1 MIHDAAKAQEESGH
15 GHDGHLHDGHSAWV
29 ELGNAFHQHPIG
41 QKAEGLFWTFWN
53 ILKHF
58 EVHFLNIFFFRKAT
72 VIAIARLAQLPAVL
86 NLNMSIIVH
95 RHQPVIF
102 SGWETHWRPW
112 NRKCATARGGREPNL
127 TWEMLSWLRCLSTN
141 EGTPQT
147 AKGNGNL
154 RINLDLWV
162 QYSQT

>member
-1 MIHDAAKAQEESGH
+1 MMLPKHRKNLGMGMMVISMMAIAP
-15 GHDGHLHDGHSAWV
+15 
-29 ELGNAFHQHPIG
+29 ELNWAMHFTNIRLGKR
-41 QKAEGLFWTFWN
+41 QKGCFE
-53 ILKHF
+53 HF
-58 EVHFLNIFFFRKAT
+58 EIFWSPFLEHFFFRKAT